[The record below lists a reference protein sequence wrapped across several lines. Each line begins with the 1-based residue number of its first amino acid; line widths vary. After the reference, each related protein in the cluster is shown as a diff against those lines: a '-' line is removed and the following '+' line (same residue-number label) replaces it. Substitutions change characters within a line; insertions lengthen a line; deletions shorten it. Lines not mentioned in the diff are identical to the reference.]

1 MSIEAEKAQVWG
13 AIPLFCSY
21 AHTDEAL
28 LRELVKHLVALKRA
42 GLITEWSDRQIPP
55 GAEWPEE
62 IKTAMEKAGIILLL
76 LSADFIASK
85 YCYEI
90 EMPYALQRHRDGHAV
105 VIPILLRSVVWQD
118 TPLARL
124 QMLPTGALPVAS
136 WPRPDDA
143 FTEIATSL
151 RALIYNKRLAV
162 IAPAPSAPGLTAL
175 AKRAF
180 DSAIAAS
187 VQVNQPTDVVVM
199 VRTKES
205 AGLKGILRVDT
216 SYSIDESDV
225 KSTNLTVEFEQ
236 EGGKLLPADLSVT
249 LEAPGFDPPQQVKS
263 LHVPPKG
270 NSEVTVFLLTPR
282 KTGSLLVNLD
292 IRQGTKSL
300 GSRLLRTTAVS
311 REAMAGYAVTSVPI
325 EMPGEIPARAAAPA
339 STPEPAAQPARSR
352 NYARHAVVAASL
364 GLLSVSVGSMFW
376 KESVPNL
383 TTPVPSV
390 ADHRNTAEAQRP
402 TASKPELTNPRP
414 DLTITPPL
422 PSLKPDA
429 AVAEL
434 AEARERFI
442 ALRSKT
448 SAMKSALAQTRGR
461 LPSTNTSAAI
471 AQSEKRLDTYISGA
485 DRALQ
490 LRDSR
495 DAKRYLDLAE
505 RELQKLSALR

>member
-1 MSIEAEKAQVWG
+1 E
-13 AIPLFCSY
+13 
-21 AHTDEAL
+21 
-28 LRELVKHLVALKRA
+28 RA

-62 IKTAMEKAGIILLL
+62 IKTAMERAGIILLL

-90 EMPYALQRHRDGHAV
+90 EMPYALQRHRDGQAV
-105 VIPILLRSVVWQD
+105 VVPILLRSVVWQD
-118 TPLARL
+118 TPLANL

-143 FTEIATSL
+143 FTEIAASL

-162 IAPAPSAPGLTAL
+162 IAPEPSAPGITEL
-175 AKRAF
+175 AKRVF

-187 VQVNQPTDVVVM
+187 VQVDQPTDVVVM

-216 SYSIDESDV
+216 SYAITEQDV
-225 KSTNLTVEFEQ
+225 KSTNLTIEFEQ
-236 EGGKLLPADLSVT
+236 KNGKLLAADLSVT

-263 LHVPPKG
+263 LHIPPKG
-270 NSEVTVFLLTPR
+270 NSEVTVFLLTPQ
-282 KTGSLLVNLD
+282 KTGSLLLNLD

-300 GSRLLRTTAVS
+300 GSRLLRTAAVPG
-311 REAMAGYAVTSVPI
+311 EAMGGYAVVSVPI
-325 EMPGEIPARAAAPA
+325 DMPNESFVRVAAPA
-339 STPEPAAQPARSR
+339 STTAIHDRREIPFPKPQSARSR
-352 NYARHAVVAASL
+352 HYARHAVVAASL
-364 GLLSVSVGSMFW
+364 VLLSVSVGSVFW
-376 KESVPNL
+376 KESLPNL

-390 ADHRNTAEAQRP
+390 TDRSSNTAEAQRP
-402 TASKPELTNPRP
+402 TTARPEPSKQPPDAARNPPKGLPGNEAITTQKPRP
-414 DLTITPPL
+414 SAEPEG
-422 PSLKPDA
+422 

-434 AEARERFI
+434 AAARERFI
-442 ALRSKT
+442 ELRSKT
-448 SAMKSALAQTRGR
+448 SVTKSALAQTRR
-461 LPSTNTSAAI
+461 QLPSATVNAAI

-490 LRDSR
+490 VQDSR
-495 DAKRYLDLAE
+495 DAKRYMDLAE
-505 RELQKLSALR
+505 RELQKLSALQ